1 MKIIPLSEA
10 KANLSRYGRLCHEE
24 PVIVTVN
31 GAPAF
36 QLVPLGEDDDL
47 IDRLIEYNPSFR
59 RLLERRLKERTVSV
73 KEAARRLGGT
83 RPAERSSRGPT

>member
-10 KANLSRYGRLCHEE
+10 KANLSRYGRLCHKE

-36 QLVPLGEDDDL
+36 QLVPLGADDDL
-47 IDRLIEYNPSFR
+47 IDRLLEHNPAFLRS
-59 RLLERRLKERTVSV
+59 LEERLKERTVSLE
-73 KEAARRLGGT
+73 EAARRL
-83 RPAERSSRGPT
+83 

>member
-10 KANLSRYGRLCHEE
+10 KAHLSHYGRVCHDE

-36 QLVPLGEDDDL
+36 QLSPLEEDDDL
-47 IDRLIEYNPSFR
+47 IDRLLEHNPAFR
-59 RLLERRLKERTVSV
+59 RTLEQRLMERSVST
-73 KEAARRLGGT
+73 KEAAKRL
-83 RPAERSSRGPT
+83 